1 MVKITYISHSCFAV
15 ELEHSVLVFDYYQGE
30 LPLWNPEKTIY
41 VFVSH
46 RHYDHFSKEI
56 FRWTEQYPK
65 IQYILSDDISEAS
78 YDASEI
84 CRSDL
89 TRIAP
94 NQTET
99 IGKCVI
105 ETFRSTDEG
114 VAFLVSCEGKLFYH
128 AGDLNW
134 WHWEGEDPVWNRNME
149 ADFRRY
155 AEPLRGR
162 KIDLA
167 MLPLDPRLGEDGF
180 RGPSTSWSWRISAAF
195 CPCTSGEILTLQI
208 NSCHAILLSHPE
220 LCTLTESVKSLHLRR
235 KRTHE
240 DRWQ

>member
-30 LPLWNPEKTIY
+30 LPLWDPEKTIY
-41 VFVSH
+41 VFASH

-99 IGKCVI
+99 IGNCVI

-134 WHWEGEDPVWNRNME
+134 WHWEE
-149 ADFRRY
+149 AVSY
-155 AEPLRGR
+155 
-162 KIDLA
+162 
-167 MLPLDPRLGEDGF
+167 
-180 RGPSTSWSWRISAAF
+180 TH
-195 CPCTSGEILTLQI
+195 LTL
-208 NSCHAILLSHPE
+208 P
-220 LCTLTESVKSLHLRR
+220 T
-235 KRTHE
+235 KRIV
-240 DRWQ
+240 